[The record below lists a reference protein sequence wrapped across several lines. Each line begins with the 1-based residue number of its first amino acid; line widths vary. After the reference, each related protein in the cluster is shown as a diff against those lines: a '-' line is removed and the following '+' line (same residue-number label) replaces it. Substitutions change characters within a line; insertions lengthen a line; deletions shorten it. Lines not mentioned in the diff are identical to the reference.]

1 MWVADPAWGQGSLT
15 GLLGTFEAARL
26 GGSQAQ
32 AQAYFDQAVAQ
43 SAGRSAGALLAK
55 AEGHAQPAG
64 DKELFASLLRQALA
78 IKDEAGSPLT
88 TQNEVMRRRAQWLLE
103 KIDDLF

>member
-1 MWVADPAWGQGSLT
+1 MVGNILT
-15 GLLGTFEAARL
+15 EKII
-26 GGSQAQ
+26 GGFAICSFA
-32 AQAYFDQAVAQ
+32 F
-43 SAGRSAGALLAK
+43 GNRIT
-55 AEGHAQPAG
+55 QPVG
-64 DKELFASLLRQALA
+64 DKELFARLLQQALA

>member
-1 MWVADPAWGQGSLT
+1 MTYLARPRRLWQALVA
-15 GLLGTFEAARL
+15 
-26 GGSQAQ
+26 
-32 AQAYFDQAVAQ
+32 V
-43 SAGRSAGALLAK
+43 
-55 AEGHAQPAG
+55 
-64 DKELFASLLRQALA
+64 LRQALA